1 LPPSNGIN
9 RAMTRCIFCKSVTEL
24 DDGGVPICVR
34 CSEAGESKRKP
45 PTSEHQ
51 VLNVLREDLQ
61 SAKWRVT
68 AANEAFE
75 AITSEI
81 PSALPRP
88 DATQRI
94 HKASREV
101 TVARMEMLRAHHRLS
116 DFLNAGLVPEDL
128 KRSG

>member
-1 LPPSNGIN
+1 M
-9 RAMTRCIFCKSVTEL
+9 ARCIFCKSEKEL
-24 DDGGVPICVR
+24 YNGGVPICVR
-34 CSEAGESKRKP
+34 CSDAGASKRKP
-45 PTSEHQ
+45 PTAEDQ

-61 SAKWRVT
+61 SAKERVT

-75 AITSEI
+75 TISSEI
-81 PSALPRP
+81 PSALPRL

-94 HKASREV
+94 HKASREM

-116 DFLNAGLVPEDL
+116 DFLHAGTVPEDL

>member
-1 LPPSNGIN
+1 M
-9 RAMTRCIFCKSVTEL
+9 ARCIFCKSVTEF

-34 CSEAGESKRKP
+34 CSDVAATKRKP

-51 VLNVLREDLQ
+51 VLDTLHEDLQ
-61 SAKWRVT
+61 SAKERVT
-68 AANEAFE
+68 ATHEAFE

-81 PSALPRP
+81 PSAVSPP

-101 TVARMEMLRAHHRLS
+101 TIARMEMLRAHHRLS
-116 DFLNAGLVPEDL
+116 DFLNAGIVPEDL
-128 KRSG
+128 KWSG